1 MIPKEYAQVELKLK
15 NRNISSNSGLAW
27 IDKTLEFCGFWK
39 DIKMLIKSK
48 RSNNELS
55 ADKKIRS
62 EILSRIS
69 GSTAIE
75 DLEVLR
81 KDKGLEKMTGKKH
94 EVIEHS
100 DNPAQFIKN
109 ALKPAKVEEVRI
121 TERMDGKT
129 IAVISVNPKDKGV
142 AIGKNGRNAERIR
155 FLAKR
160 YFQIQN
166 VSIT

>member
-1 MIPKEYAQVELKLK
+1 MRYIALFQSITGATVKDCIVDTDLNRIIFVVKEGNIGMAIGKKGK
-15 NRNISSNSGLAW
+15 NIH
-27 IDKTLEFCGFWK
+27 T
-39 DIKMLIKSK
+39 
-48 RSNNELS
+48 
-55 ADKKIRS
+55 
-62 EILSRIS
+62 
-69 GSTAIE
+69 
-75 DLEVLR
+75 
-81 KDKGLEKMTGKKH
+81 LEKMTGKKH

-100 DNPAQFIKN
+100 ENPAQFIKN
-109 ALKPAKVEEVRI
+109 ALKPAKVDEVRI

>member
-1 MIPKEYAQVELKLK
+1 MATGIKLTSVEMRYIALFQS
-15 NRNISSNSGLAW
+15 ITGA
-27 IDKTLEFCGFWK
+27 TVK
-39 DIKMLIKSK
+39 DCIV
-48 RSNNELS
+48 
-55 ADKKIRS
+55 D
-62 EILSRIS
+62 
-69 GSTAIE
+69 E
-75 DLEVLR
+75 DLNRIIFVVKEGSIGMAIG
-81 KDKGLEKMTGKKH
+81 KKGKNIHQLEKMTGKKH

-109 ALKPAKVEEVRI
+109 ALKPAKVDEVRI

>member
-1 MIPKEYAQVELKLK
+1 MATGIKLTSVEMRYIALFQSITGATVKDCIVDSDLNRIIFVVKEGNIGMAIGKRGK
-15 NRNISSNSGLAW
+15 NIHL
-27 IDKTLEFCGFWK
+27 
-39 DIKMLIKSK
+39 
-48 RSNNELS
+48 
-55 ADKKIRS
+55 
-62 EILSRIS
+62 
-69 GSTAIE
+69 
-75 DLEVLR
+75 
-81 KDKGLEKMTGKKH
+81 LEKMTGKKH

-100 DNPAQFIKN
+100 ENPAQFIKN
-109 ALKPAKVEEVRI
+109 ALKPAKVDEVRI

-129 IAVISVNPKDKGV
+129 IAVISVNPRDKGV

>member
-1 MIPKEYAQVELKLK
+1 MATGIKFTSREMRYIALFQSITGATV
-15 NRNISSNSGLAW
+15 
-27 IDKTLEFCGFWK
+27 K
-39 DIKMLIKSK
+39 DCIV
-48 RSNNELS
+48 
-55 ADKKIRS
+55 D
-62 EILSRIS
+62 
-69 GSTAIE
+69 E
-75 DLEVLR
+75 DLNRIIFVVKEGSIGMAIG
-81 KDKGLEKMTGKKH
+81 KKGKNIHQLEKMTGKKH

-100 DNPAQFIKN
+100 ESPAQFIKN
-109 ALKPAKVEEVRI
+109 ALKPAKVDEVRI

>member
-1 MIPKEYAQVELKLK
+1 LSTGIKFTSREMRYIALFQSITGATVKDCIVDNDLNRIIFVVKEGNIGMAIGKKGK
-15 NRNISSNSGLAW
+15 NIH
-27 IDKTLEFCGFWK
+27 T
-39 DIKMLIKSK
+39 
-48 RSNNELS
+48 
-55 ADKKIRS
+55 
-62 EILSRIS
+62 
-69 GSTAIE
+69 
-75 DLEVLR
+75 
-81 KDKGLEKMTGKKH
+81 LEKMTGKKH

-109 ALKPAKVEEVRI
+109 ALKPAKVDEVRI

>member
-1 MIPKEYAQVELKLK
+1 MATGIKLTSVEMRFIALFQSITGATVKDCIVDDDLNRIIFVVKEGSIGMAIGKKGK
-15 NRNISSNSGLAW
+15 NIH
-27 IDKTLEFCGFWK
+27 I
-39 DIKMLIKSK
+39 
-48 RSNNELS
+48 
-55 ADKKIRS
+55 
-62 EILSRIS
+62 
-69 GSTAIE
+69 
-75 DLEVLR
+75 
-81 KDKGLEKMTGKKH
+81 LEKMTGKKH

-100 DNPAQFIKN
+100 ENPAQFIKN
-109 ALKPAKVEEVRI
+109 ALKPAKVDEVRI

-129 IAVISVNPKDKGV
+129 IAVISVSPRDKGV